1 MLYLILSPMRTA
13 QTLGLVNKYVFI
25 FNEFAAELISILLL
39 YYIIPHRRQVF
50 YWQIFKEFLI

>member
-1 MLYLILSPMRTA
+1 MRTA